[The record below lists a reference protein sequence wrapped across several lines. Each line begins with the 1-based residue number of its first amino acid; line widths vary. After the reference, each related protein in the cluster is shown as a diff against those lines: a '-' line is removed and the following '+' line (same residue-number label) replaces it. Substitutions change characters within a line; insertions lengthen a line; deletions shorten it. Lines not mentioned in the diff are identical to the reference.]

1 MSEPEAPFLARIQPS
16 ELYGEMWEFVENGLK
31 AIVEECPTVP
41 WRPDD
46 VRRCLFRGEGAL
58 YVRPEGFVICERL
71 HERISGAPY
80 LNVWAIWF
88 APGTAS
94 PLKAQLIEWVLQTGR
109 ATCCEWIEGTSTREG
124 WGRALQGVCDVAM
137 VTWRMRP

>member
-1 MSEPEAPFLARIQPS
+1 MSEVPFLTKIAPS
-16 ELYGEMWEFVENGLK
+16 DLYGEMWEFVEKGLK
-31 AIVEECPTVP
+31 SIVEECPTVP

-46 VRRCLFRGEGAL
+46 VRRCLFRGEGNL
-58 YVRPEGFVICERL
+58 YARPEGFVICERL

-88 APGTAS
+88 EPGKAS
-94 PLKAQLIEWVLQTGR
+94 AMRQELLEWLRYSCR
-109 ATCCEWIEGTSTREG
+109 ATCCEWFEGTSTREG

-137 VTWRMRP
+137 VTWRMPP